1 MKKSAH
7 KYLIASL
14 MLVLFASVNFLA
26 NFTDREKKSRY
37 SIEKEKTEKANFL
50 FTRVNSSTG
59 SA

>member
-1 MKKSAH
+1 
-7 KYLIASL
+7 